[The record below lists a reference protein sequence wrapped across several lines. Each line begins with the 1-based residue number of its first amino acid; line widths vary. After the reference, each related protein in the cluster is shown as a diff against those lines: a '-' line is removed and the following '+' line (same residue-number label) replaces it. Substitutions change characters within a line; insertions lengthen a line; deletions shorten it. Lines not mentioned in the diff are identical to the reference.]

1 LKMKKKA
8 RKFLTGMIW
17 GKNEKYIEEDAK
29 IYGRDSQNDSLL

>member
-1 LKMKKKA
+1 
-8 RKFLTGMIW
+8 MIW